1 MYTFP
6 MNPLILK
13 GLIILTIIGFLWIS
27 EIIPLSITSLLV
39 PVLAVALRVS
49 SVKDALSPFAHP
61 IIFLFMG
68 GFALAGALH
77 KYEIDSWIAQKMLSL
92 AGGRFRLSVLF
103 LMYATALLS
112 MWISNTATTA
122 MMLPIALGISPTPYV
137 LLSVAYAA
145 SIGGVGTLV
154 GSPPNGITAG
164 ILNISFGKWTEIG
177 FPLSMV
183 SILVAYF
190 ILTIYFK
197 PPSTVLKTGERKI
210 RLVKKAYLTLGI
222 FLLTAIFWIG
232 GFVHEGIVAIG
243 AIILLAIA
251 GIMDTNEFK
260 AWVNWPVL
268 LLFGG
273 GISLS
278 HVLSTTGASK
288 YLAHSLVKLL
298 GNSPLVAYVF
308 VMVLFSLAFTEL
320 TSNTATAA
328 ITIPILVSVASQL
341 GVSPLAIALPAGFA
355 VSFAFMLPVATPPN
369 ALVYATGVIKQK
381 TMIKVG
387 GILEI
392 TFALIITLAFTLIIP
407 Y

>member
-1 MYTFP
+1 MSP
-6 MNPLILK
+6 MILK
-13 GLIILTIIGFLWIS
+13 GLIILAIIGVLWIS
-27 EIIPLSITSLLV
+27 EVIPLSITSLLV
-39 PVLAVALRVS
+39 PVLAVAMGVAN
-49 SVKDALSPFAHP
+49 VKDALSPFAHP

-77 KYEIDSWIAQKMLSL
+77 KYEIDDWIAQKMLSL
-92 AGGRFRLSVLF
+92 AGGKFRLSVLF

-164 ILNISFGKWTEIG
+164 ILNISFGQWTRIG

-183 SILVAYF
+183 SIFVAYV
-190 ILTIYFK
+190 ILTLYFK
-197 PPSTVLKTGERKI
+197 PPKKVLKTEERKI
-210 RLVKKAYLTLGI
+210 KLEGKAYITILI
-222 FLLTAIFWIG
+222 FLITAFFWIG

-278 HVLSTTGASK
+278 HVLSITGASK
-288 YLAHSLVKLL
+288 YLAHSLVEVL
-298 GNSPLVAYVF
+298 GNSPVPLYVF

-328 ITIPILVSVASQL
+328 ITIPILVSVAGQL
-341 GVSPLAIALPAGFA
+341 GISPLALALPAGFA

-392 TFALIITLAFTLIIP
+392 TFAVLITLVFTLLIS
-407 Y
+407 